1 MEYRSIFIDLDDTL
15 WAFTEN
21 ARDTFEDMYHQ
32 YRFERYFQSFD
43 HFMELY
49 VPKNLEL
56 WDLYGRHEI
65 SKDELNARRFSYP
78 LLQVGVD
85 DPALVKAYSDGF
97 FAAIPYKRKLMPHA
111 MEALEYL
118 SGKYRLYILSNGFR
132 ELQEQKM
139 RSAGILRYFR
149 KIVLSEDI
157 GVHKPF
163 SAIFNFA
170 MSATQSE
177 FRTSLMI
184 GDNWKNDVAGAR
196 DVGMGQGYYCPDAE
210 PSVLDFQPTFL
221 LRDWKEIK
229 KVL

>member
-21 ARDTFEDMYHQ
+21 TRDTFEEMYHQ

-139 RSAGILRYFR
+139 RSAGILHYFR

-157 GVHKPF
+157 GAHKPF
-163 SAIFNFA
+163 PAIFNFA

>member
-21 ARDTFEDMYHQ
+21 ARDTFEEMYHQ

-43 HFMELY
+43 HFMKLY
-49 VPKNLEL
+49 TPKNLEL
-56 WDLYGRHEI
+56 WELYGRHEI

-163 SAIFNFA
+163 PAIFNFA

-184 GDNWKNDVAGAR
+184 GDNWKNDIVGAR
-196 DVGMGQGYYCPDAE
+196 EVGMGQGYYCPDAE
-210 PSVLDFQPTFL
+210 PSVLEFQPTFL
-221 LRDWKEIK
+221 LRDWEEIE

>member
-21 ARDTFEDMYHQ
+21 ARDTFEEMYHQ

-139 RSAGILRYFR
+139 RSAGILHYFR

-157 GVHKPF
+157 GAHKPF
-163 SAIFNFA
+163 PAIFNFA

-196 DVGMGQGYYCPDAE
+196 DVEMGQGYYCPDAE

>member
-43 HFMELY
+43 HFMKLY

-139 RSAGILRYFR
+139 RSAGILHYFR

-157 GVHKPF
+157 GAHKPF
-163 SAIFNFA
+163 PAIFNFA

>member
-1 MEYRSIFIDLDDTL
+1 MKYKSIFIDLDDTL

-43 HFMELY
+43 HFMKLY
-49 VPKNLEL
+49 TPKNLEL

-157 GVHKPF
+157 GAHKPF
-163 SAIFNFA
+163 PAIFNFA

>member
-43 HFMELY
+43 HFMKLY
-49 VPKNLEL
+49 TPKNLEL

-139 RSAGILRYFR
+139 RSAGILHYFR

-157 GVHKPF
+157 GAHKPF
-163 SAIFNFA
+163 PAIFNFA

-221 LRDWKEIK
+221 LRDWEEIE

>member
-139 RSAGILRYFR
+139 RSAGILHYFR

-157 GVHKPF
+157 GAHKPF
-163 SAIFNFA
+163 PAIFNFA

-221 LRDWKEIK
+221 LRDWEEIE

>member
-1 MEYRSIFIDLDDTL
+1 MKYKSIFIDLDDTL

-85 DPALVKAYSDGF
+85 NPALVKAYSDGF

-157 GVHKPF
+157 GAHKPF
-163 SAIFNFA
+163 PAIFNFA

>member
-1 MEYRSIFIDLDDTL
+1 MKYKSIFIDLDDTL

-43 HFMELY
+43 HFMKLY
-49 VPKNLEL
+49 TPKNLEL
-56 WDLYGRHEI
+56 WELYGRHEI
-65 SKDELNARRFSYP
+65 SKDELNARRF
-78 LLQVGVD
+78 
-85 DPALVKAYSDGF
+85 
-97 FAAIPYKRKLMPHA
+97 KLMPHA

-163 SAIFNFA
+163 PAIFNFA

-184 GDNWKNDVAGAR
+184 GDNWKNDIVGAR
-196 DVGMGQGYYCPDAE
+196 EVGMGQGYYCPDAE
-210 PSVLDFQPTFL
+210 PSVLEFQPTFL
-221 LRDWKEIK
+221 LRDWEEIE

>member
-1 MEYRSIFIDLDDTL
+1 MKYKSIFIDLDDTL

-43 HFMELY
+43 HFMKLY
-49 VPKNLEL
+49 TPKNLEL
-56 WDLYGRHEI
+56 WELYGRHEI

-85 DPALVKAYSDGF
+85 DPLLVKAYSDGF

-163 SAIFNFA
+163 PAIFNFA

-184 GDNWKNDVAGAR
+184 GDNWKNDIVGAR
-196 DVGMGQGYYCPDAE
+196 EVGMGQGYYCPDAE
-210 PSVLDFQPTFL
+210 PSVLEFQPTFL
-221 LRDWKEIK
+221 LRDWEEIE

>member
-1 MEYRSIFIDLDDTL
+1 MKYKSIFIDLDDTL

-139 RSAGILRYFR
+139 RSAGILHYFR

-157 GVHKPF
+157 GAHKPF
-163 SAIFNFA
+163 PAIFNFA

>member
-139 RSAGILRYFR
+139 RSAGILHYFR

-157 GVHKPF
+157 GAHKPF
-163 SAIFNFA
+163 PAIFNFA

>member
-1 MEYRSIFIDLDDTL
+1 MKYKSIFIDLDDTL

-139 RSAGILRYFR
+139 RSAGILHYFR

-157 GVHKPF
+157 GAHKPF
-163 SAIFNFA
+163 PAIFNFA

-210 PSVLDFQPTFL
+210 PSVLEFQPTFL

>member
-21 ARDTFEDMYHQ
+21 ARDTFEEMYHQ

-139 RSAGILRYFR
+139 RSAGILHYFR

-157 GVHKPF
+157 GAHKPF
-163 SAIFNFA
+163 PAIFNFA

-210 PSVLDFQPTFL
+210 PSVLEFQPTFL
-221 LRDWKEIK
+221 LRDWKEIE

>member
-1 MEYRSIFIDLDDTL
+1 MRRVWFPGAPFLS
-15 WAFTEN
+15 
-21 ARDTFEDMYHQ
+21 TFEEMYHQ

-139 RSAGILRYFR
+139 RSAGILHYFR

-157 GVHKPF
+157 GAHKPF
-163 SAIFNFA
+163 PAIFNFA

>member
-21 ARDTFEDMYHQ
+21 ARDTFEEMYHQ

-139 RSAGILRYFR
+139 RSAGILHYFR

-157 GVHKPF
+157 GAHKPF
-163 SAIFNFA
+163 PAIFNFA

-177 FRTSLMI
+177 FRSSLMI

>member
-1 MEYRSIFIDLDDTL
+1 MKYKSIFIDLDDTL

-21 ARDTFEDMYHQ
+21 ARDTFEEMYHQ

-139 RSAGILRYFR
+139 RSAGILHYFR

-157 GVHKPF
+157 GAHKPF
-163 SAIFNFA
+163 PAIFNFA

>member
-1 MEYRSIFIDLDDTL
+1 MKYKSIFIDLDDTL

-85 DPALVKAYSDGF
+85 DPLLVKTYSDNF

-163 SAIFNFA
+163 PAIFNFA

>member
-21 ARDTFEDMYHQ
+21 TRDTFEEMYHQ

-97 FAAIPYKRKLMPHA
+97 FATIPYKRKLMPHA

-139 RSAGILRYFR
+139 RSAGILHYFR

-157 GVHKPF
+157 GAHKPF
-163 SAIFNFA
+163 PAIFNFA

-210 PSVLDFQPTFL
+210 PSVLEFQPTFL
-221 LRDWKEIK
+221 LRDWEEIE

>member
-1 MEYRSIFIDLDDTL
+1 MKYKSIFIDLDDTL

-21 ARDTFEDMYHQ
+21 ARDTFEEMYHQ

-43 HFMELY
+43 HFMKLY
-49 VPKNLEL
+49 TPKNLEL
-56 WDLYGRHEI
+56 WELYGRHEI

-139 RSAGILRYFR
+139 RSAGILHYFR

-157 GVHKPF
+157 GAHKPF
-163 SAIFNFA
+163 PAIFNFA

>member
-21 ARDTFEDMYHQ
+21 ARDTFEEMYHR

-139 RSAGILRYFR
+139 RSAGILHYFR

-157 GVHKPF
+157 GAHKPF
-163 SAIFNFA
+163 PAIFNFA

>member
-1 MEYRSIFIDLDDTL
+1 MKYKSIFIDLDDTL

-21 ARDTFEDMYHQ
+21 ARDTFEEMYHQ

-139 RSAGILRYFR
+139 RSAGILHYFR

-157 GVHKPF
+157 GAHKPF
-163 SAIFNFA
+163 PAIFNFA

-221 LRDWKEIK
+221 LRDWKEIGE
-229 KVL
+229 VL

>member
-139 RSAGILRYFR
+139 RSAGILHYFR

-163 SAIFNFA
+163 PAIFNFA

-184 GDNWKNDVAGAR
+184 GDNWKNDIVGAR
-196 DVGMGQGYYCPDAE
+196 EVGMGQGYYCPDAE
-210 PSVLDFQPTFL
+210 PSVLEFQPTFL
-221 LRDWKEIK
+221 LRDWEEIE

>member
-21 ARDTFEDMYHQ
+21 ARDTFEEMYHQ

-139 RSAGILRYFR
+139 RSAGILHYFR

-157 GVHKPF
+157 GAHKPF
-163 SAIFNFA
+163 PAIFNFA

-196 DVGMGQGYYCPDAE
+196 EVGMGQGYYCPDAE

>member
-1 MEYRSIFIDLDDTL
+1 MKYKSIFIDLDDTL

-21 ARDTFEDMYHQ
+21 ARDTFEEMYHQ

-139 RSAGILRYFR
+139 RSAGILHYFR

-157 GVHKPF
+157 GAHKPF
-163 SAIFNFA
+163 PAIFNFA

-184 GDNWKNDVAGAR
+184 GDNWKNDIVGAR
-196 DVGMGQGYYCPDAE
+196 EVGMGQGYYCPDAE
-210 PSVLDFQPTFL
+210 PSVLEFQPTFL
-221 LRDWKEIK
+221 LRDWEEIE

>member
-1 MEYRSIFIDLDDTL
+1 MKYKSIFIDLDDTL

-49 VPKNLEL
+49 TPKNLEL

-139 RSAGILRYFR
+139 RSAGILHYFR

-157 GVHKPF
+157 GAHKPF
-163 SAIFNFA
+163 PAIFNFA

-221 LRDWKEIK
+221 LRDWEEIE

>member
-21 ARDTFEDMYHQ
+21 ARDTFEEMYHQ

-43 HFMELY
+43 HFMKLY
-49 VPKNLEL
+49 TPKNLEL
-56 WDLYGRHEI
+56 WELYGRHEI

-139 RSAGILRYFR
+139 RSAGILHYFR

-157 GVHKPF
+157 GAHKPF
-163 SAIFNFA
+163 PAIFNFA

>member
-1 MEYRSIFIDLDDTL
+1 MKYKSIFIDLDDTL

-21 ARDTFEDMYHQ
+21 ARDTFEEMYHQ

-43 HFMELY
+43 HFMKLY
-49 VPKNLEL
+49 TPKNLEL
-56 WDLYGRHEI
+56 WELYGRHEI

-139 RSAGILRYFR
+139 RSAGILHYFR

-157 GVHKPF
+157 GAHKPF
-163 SAIFNFA
+163 PAIFNFA

-221 LRDWKEIK
+221 LRDWEEIE

>member
-1 MEYRSIFIDLDDTL
+1 MKYKSIFIDLDDTL

-43 HFMELY
+43 HFMKLY
-49 VPKNLEL
+49 TPKNLEL

-97 FAAIPYKRKLMPHA
+97 FATIPYKRKLMPHA

-139 RSAGILRYFR
+139 RSADILHYFR

-163 SAIFNFA
+163 PALFNFA

-184 GDNWKNDVAGAR
+184 GDNWKNDIVGAR
-196 DVGMGQGYYCPDAE
+196 EVGMGQGYYCPDAE
-210 PSVLDFQPTFL
+210 PSVLEFQPTFL
-221 LRDWKEIK
+221 LRDWEEIE

>member
-21 ARDTFEDMYHQ
+21 ARDTFEEMYHQ

-139 RSAGILRYFR
+139 RSAGILHYFR

-157 GVHKPF
+157 GAHKPF
-163 SAIFNFA
+163 PAIFNFA

-184 GDNWKNDVAGAR
+184 GDNWKNDIVGAR
-196 DVGMGQGYYCPDAE
+196 EVGMGQGYYCPDAE
-210 PSVLDFQPTFL
+210 PSVLEFQPTFL

>member
-21 ARDTFEDMYHQ
+21 ARDTFEEMYHQ

-139 RSAGILRYFR
+139 RSAGILHYFR

-157 GVHKPF
+157 GAHKPF
-163 SAIFNFA
+163 PAIFNFA

-210 PSVLDFQPTFL
+210 PSVLDFQPTLL

>member
-21 ARDTFEDMYHQ
+21 ARDTFEEMYHQ

-139 RSAGILRYFR
+139 RSAGILHYFR

-163 SAIFNFA
+163 PAIFNFA

-184 GDNWKNDVAGAR
+184 GDNWKNDIVGAR
-196 DVGMGQGYYCPDAE
+196 EVGMGQGYYCPDAE
-210 PSVLDFQPTFL
+210 PSVLEFQPTFL
-221 LRDWKEIK
+221 LRDWEEIE

>member
-163 SAIFNFA
+163 PAIFNFA

-184 GDNWKNDVAGAR
+184 GDNWKNDIVGAR
-196 DVGMGQGYYCPDAE
+196 EVGMGQGYYCPDAE
-210 PSVLDFQPTFL
+210 PSVLEFQPTFL
-221 LRDWKEIK
+221 LRDWEEIE

>member
-1 MEYRSIFIDLDDTL
+1 
-15 WAFTEN
+15 
-21 ARDTFEDMYHQ
+21 
-32 YRFERYFQSFD
+32 
-43 HFMELY
+43 
-49 VPKNLEL
+49 
-56 WDLYGRHEI
+56 
-65 SKDELNARRFSYP
+65 
-78 LLQVGVD
+78 
-85 DPALVKAYSDGF
+85 
-97 FAAIPYKRKLMPHA
+97 MPHA

-139 RSAGILRYFR
+139 RSAGILHYFR

-157 GVHKPF
+157 GAHKPF
-163 SAIFNFA
+163 PAIFNFA

-196 DVGMGQGYYCPDAE
+196 DVGMDQGYYCPDAE

>member
-1 MEYRSIFIDLDDTL
+1 MKYKSIFIDLDDTL

-43 HFMELY
+43 HFMKLY
-49 VPKNLEL
+49 MPKNLEL

-139 RSAGILRYFR
+139 RSAGILHYFR

-157 GVHKPF
+157 GAHKPF
-163 SAIFNFA
+163 PAIFNFA

>member
-1 MEYRSIFIDLDDTL
+1 MTYKSIFIDLDDTL

-21 ARDTFEDMYHQ
+21 ARDTFEEMYHK
-32 YRFERYFQSFD
+32 YRFERYFQSFE
-43 HFMELY
+43 HFMALY
-49 VPKNLEL
+49 TPRNLEL
-56 WDLYGRHEI
+56 WELYGRHEI
-65 SKDELNARRFSYP
+65 SKEELNLRRFSYP

-85 DPALVKAYSDGF
+85 DPALVKAYSDNF
-97 FAAIPYKRKLMPHA
+97 FAEIPYRQKLKPHA
-111 MEALEYL
+111 LEALDYL

-139 RSAGILRYFR
+139 RSAGILHYFR

-163 SAIFNFA
+163 PAIFNFA

-184 GDNWKNDVAGAR
+184 GDSWKNDIAGAR
-196 DVGMGQGYYCPDAE
+196 EVGMGQGYYCPDAE
-210 PSVLDFQPTFL
+210 PVDLEFRPTFV
-221 LRDWKEIK
+221 LRDWGKIGE
-229 KVL
+229 VL